1 MEERQNLPA
10 MVRCL
15 SDRRPLKSVNQQANN
30 ENSNTYK
37 DIRVDVFN
45 NEVADIVNGA
55 RPLSLGLPSLP
66 WRILG
71 SRNFLRGQQ
80 SRVEHNIVEI
90 TS

>member
-1 MEERQNLPA
+1 